1 MGVTRLVRLGDQT
14 RTVTPLAAGGID
26 VDGRTWSVEP
36 AGPGAWRLSSDDTAT
51 RVWVAGPPDAPWVF
65 WNGRVYRPEVSD
77 GDTAPRASREEVGTL
92 TAPMP
97 ATVRAILVQQGDTV
111 KTGQTLVVLEAMKM
125 ELPLRAPRPGTVV
138 RVSCAVGDLVQP
150 GAPLVELA

>member
-1 MGVTRLVRLGDQT
+1 MAGTRQVQLGDTT
-14 RTVTPLAAGGID
+14 RNVTPLAAGGID
-26 VDGRTWSVEP
+26 VDGGAWSVES
-36 AGPGAWRLSSDDTAT
+36 AGPGAWRLSSADTAT
-51 RVWVAGPPDAPWVF
+51 RVWVAGPRDAPWVF
-65 WNGRVYRPEVSD
+65 WNGHVYRPEVSD
-77 GDTAPRASREEVGTL
+77 GDTLPRAAREEAGTL

-97 ATVRAILVQQGDTV
+97 ATVRAVLVQQGDTV

-138 RVSCAVGDLVQP
+138 RVSCVAGDLVQP